1 LLELIRK
8 FLMNKYNPFE
18 KILIYFGIFVFMT
31 FILLPFIE
39 MFYASLRP
47 LDHLFRSPYQFYSD
61 DLSFWAYQEM
71 WNTVPMLG
79 RYIFNSFFLASCVA
93 ILTLIFVI
101 PAAYAYARF
110 KFPAKNTSLYILLAI
125 NMFSGAVILI
135 PLYKLLRTLGLLNSY
150 QSMIIPGV
158 AFLIPTA
165 IWLLKSYFEKI
176 PIDLEEAAFVDGA
189 SRVQILRHIIAPL
202 STPGL
207 VVVGIYAF
215 IGAYAQQFLFAIT
228 FNQKKEYMPIPTG
241 LYEFIGYQS
250 VKWNEMMAAALVG
263 MLPVLLLFVFLQK
276 YIVEGLTAG
285 AVKN

>member
-1 LLELIRK
+1 
-8 FLMNKYNPFE
+8 MNKYNTLE
-18 KILIYFGIFVFMT
+18 KILIYSGILIFMT
-31 FILLPFIE
+31 FILLPFVE

-61 DLSFWAYQEM
+61 DLSFWAYREM
-71 WNTVPMLG
+71 WKTVPMLP
-79 RYIFNSFFLASCVA
+79 RYIFNSFFLASVTSL
-93 ILTLIFVI
+93 ITLLFVI
-101 PAAYAYARF
+101 PAAYSYARF
-110 KFPAKNTSLYILLAI
+110 KFPFKNSSLYILLAI
-125 NMFSGAVILI
+125 NMFSGAVLLI
-135 PLYKLLRTLGLLNSY
+135 PLYKVLRTFGLLNSY
-150 QSMIIPGV
+150 QAMIVPGV
-158 AFLIPTA
+158 AFLIPTS

-228 FNQKKEYMPIPTG
+228 FNQKKEYMPIPSG

-250 VKWNEMMAAALVG
+250 VKWNEMMAASLVG
-263 MLPVLLLFVFLQK
+263 IAPVLLVFIFLQK

>member
-1 LLELIRK
+1 
-8 FLMNKYNPFE
+8 MNNYTFFE
-18 KILIYFGIFVFMT
+18 KVFLYIGILIFMT
-31 FILLPFIE
+31 FILLPFAE

-47 LDHLFRSPYQFYSD
+47 LDHLFRSPYQFFSD
-61 DLSFWAYQEM
+61 DLSFWAYGEM
-71 WNTVPMLG
+71 WNTVPLLG

-93 ILTLIFVI
+93 ILTLFFVI
-101 PAAYAYARF
+101 PAAYSYARF
-110 KFPAKNTSLYILLAI
+110 NFPAKNSSLYLLLAI
-125 NMFSGAVILI
+125 NMFSGAVLLI

-150 QSMIIPGV
+150 QAMIVPGV
-158 AFLIPTA
+158 AFLIPTS

-228 FNQKKEYMPIPTG
+228 FNSKKEFMPIPAG
-241 LYEFIGYQS
+241 LYEFIGYQTI
-250 VKWNEMMAAALVG
+250 KWNEMMAASLVG
-263 MLPVLLLFVFLQK
+263 IAPVLIIFVFLQR

>member
-1 LLELIRK
+1 
-8 FLMNKYNPFE
+8 MDKYSTIE
-18 KILIYFGIFVFMT
+18 KIFIYSAILVFMT
-31 FILLPFIE
+31 FILLPFVE

-47 LDHLFRSPYQFYSD
+47 LDHLFRSPYQFFSD
-61 DLSFWAYQEM
+61 DLSFWAYREM
-71 WNTVPMLG
+71 WNTVPLLG
-79 RYIFNSFFLASCVA
+79 RYIFNSFFLASSVA
-93 ILTLIFVI
+93 ILTLLFVI
-101 PAAYAYARF
+101 PAAYSYARF
-110 KFPAKNTSLYILLAI
+110 SFPFKNTSLYVLLAI
-125 NMFSGAVILI
+125 NMFSGAVLLI
-135 PLYKLLRTLGLLNSY
+135 PLYKVLRTLGLLNSY
-150 QSMIIPGV
+150 QAMIVPGV
-158 AFLIPTA
+158 AFLIPTS

-176 PIDLEEAAFVDGA
+176 PVDLEEAAFVDGA

-228 FNQKKEYMPIPTG
+228 FNQKKEFMPIPSG

>member
-1 LLELIRK
+1 MDR
-8 FLMNKYNPFE
+8 YNILE
-18 KILIYFGIFVFMT
+18 KILIYFGILIFLT
-31 FILLPFIE
+31 FILLPFVE

-61 DLSFWAYQEM
+61 DLSFWAYREM

-79 RYIFNSFFLASCVA
+79 RYIFNSFFLATSVA
-93 ILTLIFVI
+93 VITLIFVI
-101 PAAYAYARF
+101 PAAYSYARF
-110 KFPAKNTSLYILLAI
+110 KFPAKNTSLYVLLAI
-125 NMFSGAVILI
+125 NMFSGAVLLI
-135 PLYKLLRTLGLLNSY
+135 PLYKVLRTFGLLNSY
-150 QSMIIPGV
+150 QAMIVPGV
-158 AFLIPTA
+158 SFLIPTS

-228 FNQKKEYMPIPTG
+228 FNQKKEYMPIPSG

-250 VKWNEMMAAALVG
+250 VKWNEMMAASLVG
-263 MLPVLLLFVFLQK
+263 IAPVLLVFIFLQK

>member
-1 LLELIRK
+1 
-8 FLMNKYNPFE
+8 MNKYNTFE
-18 KILIYFGIFVFMT
+18 KILIYSGILVFMT
-31 FILLPFIE
+31 FILLPFVE

-61 DLSFWAYQEM
+61 DLSFCAYREM
-71 WNTVPMLG
+71 WKTVPMLP
-79 RYIFNSFFLASCVA
+79 RYIFNSFFLASVTA
-93 ILTLIFVI
+93 LITLLFVI
-101 PAAYAYARF
+101 PAAYSYARF
-110 KFPAKNTSLYILLAI
+110 RFPFKNSSLYILLAI
-125 NMFSGAVILI
+125 NMFSGAVLLI
-135 PLYKLLRTLGLLNSY
+135 PLYKVLRTFGLLNTY
-150 QSMIIPGV
+150 QAMIVPGV

-215 IGAYAQQFLFAIT
+215 IGSYAQQFLFAIT
-228 FNQKKEYMPIPTG
+228 FNQKKEYMPIPSG
-241 LYEFIGYQS
+241 LYEFIGYTT
-250 VKWNEMMAAALVG
+250 VKWNEMMAASLVG
-263 MLPVLLLFVFLQK
+263 IAPVLIIFLFLQK
-276 YIVEGLTAG
+276 YIVAGLTSG

>member
-1 LLELIRK
+1 MDRYTFLEK
-8 FLMNKYNPFE
+8 FFIYSA
-18 KILIYFGIFVFMT
+18 ILIFMT
-31 FILLPFIE
+31 FILLPFVE

-61 DLSFWAYQEM
+61 DLSFWAYREM

-79 RYIFNSFFLASCVA
+79 RYIFNSFFLASSVA
-93 ILTLIFVI
+93 ILTLLFVI
-101 PAAYAYARF
+101 PAAYSYARF
-110 KFPAKNTSLYILLAI
+110 NFPFKNSSLYILLAI
-125 NMFSGAVILI
+125 NMFSGAVLLI
-135 PLYKLLRTLGLLNSY
+135 PLYKVLRTFGLLNSY
-150 QSMIIPGV
+150 QAMIVPGV
-158 AFLIPTA
+158 AFLIPTS

-176 PIDLEEAAFVDGA
+176 PVDLEEAAFVDGA

-228 FNQKKEYMPIPTG
+228 FNQKKEYMPIPSG

-250 VKWNEMMAAALVG
+250 VKWNEMMAASLVG
-263 MLPVLLLFVFLQK
+263 IAPVLILFVFLQR

>member
-1 LLELIRK
+1 
-8 FLMNKYNPFE
+8 MNKYNPFE

-31 FILLPFIE
+31 FILLPFVE

-47 LDHLFRSPYQFYSD
+47 LNHLFRSPYQFYSD

-110 KFPAKNTSLYILLAI
+110 KFPAKNTSLYLLLAI

-158 AFLIPTA
+158 AFLIPTS

-263 MLPVLLLFVFLQK
+263 MLPVLLLFIFLQK

>member
-1 LLELIRK
+1 MDK
-8 FLMNKYNPFE
+8 FTFLQKLSMYSA
-18 KILIYFGIFVFMT
+18 IFVFMM
-31 FILLPFIE
+31 FILLPFVE

-47 LDHLFRSPYQFYSD
+47 LDHLFRSPYQFFSD
-61 DLSFWAYQEM
+61 DLSFWAYREM

-79 RYIFNSFFLASCVA
+79 RYIFNSFFLASSVA
-93 ILTLIFVI
+93 ILTLLFVI
-101 PAAYAYARF
+101 PAAYSYARF
-110 KFPAKNTSLYILLAI
+110 NFPFKNSSLYILLAI
-125 NMFSGAVILI
+125 NMFSGAVLLI
-135 PLYKLLRTLGLLNSY
+135 PLYKVLRTFGLLNSY
-150 QSMIIPGV
+150 QAMIVPGV
-158 AFLIPTA
+158 AFLIPTS

-176 PIDLEEAAFVDGA
+176 PVDLEEAAFVDGA

-228 FNQKKEYMPIPTG
+228 FNQKKEYMPIPSG

-250 VKWNEMMAAALVG
+250 VKWNEMMAASLVG
-263 MLPVLLLFVFLQK
+263 IAPVLILFIFLQK

>member
-1 LLELIRK
+1 
-8 FLMNKYNPFE
+8 MNKYNPFE

-61 DLSFWAYQEM
+61 DLSFWAYREM
-71 WNTVPMLG
+71 WKTVPLLG

-93 ILTLIFVI
+93 IITLIFVI
-101 PAAYAYARF
+101 PAAYSYARF
-110 KFPAKNTSLYILLAI
+110 KFPFKNSSLYILLAI
-125 NMFSGAVILI
+125 NMFSGAVLLI
-135 PLYKLLRTLGLLNSY
+135 PLYKVLRTFGLLNTY
-150 QSMIIPGV
+150 QAMIVPGV

-228 FNQKKEYMPIPTG
+228 FNQKKEFMPIPTG

>member
-1 LLELIRK
+1 
-8 FLMNKYNPFE
+8 MNKYNPFE
-18 KILIYFGIFVFMT
+18 KLLIYFGIFVFMT
-31 FILLPFIE
+31 FILLPFVE

-110 KFPAKNTSLYILLAI
+110 KFPAKNTSLYLLLAI

-158 AFLIPTA
+158 AFLIPTS

-215 IGAYAQQFLFAIT
+215 IGSYAQQFLFAIT
-228 FNQKKEYMPIPTG
+228 FNQKKEYMPIPSG
-241 LYEFIGYQS
+241 LYEFIGYTT
-250 VKWNEMMAAALVG
+250 VKWNEMMAASLVG
-263 MLPVLLLFVFLQK
+263 IAPVLIIFLFLQK
-276 YIVEGLTAG
+276 YIVAGLTSG

>member
-1 LLELIRK
+1 
-8 FLMNKYNPFE
+8 MNKFNTLE
-18 KILIYFGIFVFMT
+18 KILIYSGILVFMT

-61 DLSFWAYQEM
+61 DLSFWAYREM

-101 PAAYAYARF
+101 PAAYSYARF
-110 KFPAKNTSLYILLAI
+110 KFPFKNSSLYILLAI
-125 NMFSGAVILI
+125 NMFSGAVLLI
-135 PLYKLLRTLGLLNSY
+135 PLYKVLRTFGLLNTY
-150 QSMIIPGV
+150 QAMIVPGV
-158 AFLIPTA
+158 AFLIPTS
-165 IWLLKSYFEKI
+165 IWLLKSYFAKI

-189 SRVQILRHIIAPL
+189 SRIQILRHIIAPL

-215 IGAYAQQFLFAIT
+215 IGSYAQQFLFAIT
-228 FNQKKEYMPIPTG
+228 FNQKKEYMPIPSG
-241 LYEFIGYQS
+241 LYEFIGYTT
-250 VKWNEMMAAALVG
+250 VKWNEMMAASLVG
-263 MLPVLLLFVFLQK
+263 IAPVLIIFLFLQK
-276 YIVEGLTAG
+276 YIVAGLTSG

>member
-1 LLELIRK
+1 MDKFTFLQKLL
-8 FLMNKYNPFE
+8 MYSA
-18 KILIYFGIFVFMT
+18 IFVFMT
-31 FILLPFIE
+31 FILLPFVE

-61 DLSFWAYQEM
+61 DLSFWAYREM

-79 RYIFNSFFLASCVA
+79 RYIFNSFFLASSVA
-93 ILTLIFVI
+93 ILTLLFVI
-101 PAAYAYARF
+101 PAAYSYARF
-110 KFPAKNTSLYILLAI
+110 NFPFKNSSLYILLAI
-125 NMFSGAVILI
+125 NMFSGAVLLI
-135 PLYKLLRTLGLLNSY
+135 PLYKVLRTFGLLNSY
-150 QSMIIPGV
+150 QAMIVPGV
-158 AFLIPTA
+158 AFLIPTS

-176 PIDLEEAAFVDGA
+176 PVDLEEAAFVDGA

-228 FNQKKEYMPIPTG
+228 FNQKKEFMPIPSG

-250 VKWNEMMAAALVG
+250 VKWNEMMAASLVG
-263 MLPVLLLFVFLQK
+263 IAPVLILFIFLQK

>member
-1 LLELIRK
+1 
-8 FLMNKYNPFE
+8 MNKYNTFE
-18 KILIYFGIFVFMT
+18 KIIIYSGILVFMT
-31 FILLPFIE
+31 FILLPFVE

-61 DLSFWAYQEM
+61 DLSFWAYREM

-79 RYIFNSFFLASCVA
+79 RYIFNSFFLATSVA
-93 ILTLIFVI
+93 VITLIFVI
-101 PAAYAYARF
+101 PAAYSYARF
-110 KFPAKNTSLYILLAI
+110 KFPAKNTSLYVLLAI
-125 NMFSGAVILI
+125 NMFSGAVLLI
-135 PLYKLLRTLGLLNSY
+135 PLYKVLRTFGLLNSY
-150 QSMIIPGV
+150 QAMIVPGV
-158 AFLIPTA
+158 AFLIPTS

-228 FNQKKEYMPIPTG
+228 FNQKKEYMPIPSG

-250 VKWNEMMAAALVG
+250 VKWNEMMAASLVG
-263 MLPVLLLFVFLQK
+263 IAPVLLVFIFLQK

>member
-1 LLELIRK
+1 
-8 FLMNKYNPFE
+8 MDKYSTIE
-18 KILIYFGIFVFMT
+18 KIFIYSAIFVFMT
-31 FILLPFIE
+31 FILLPFVE

-61 DLSFWAYQEM
+61 DLSFWAYKEM
-71 WNTVPMLG
+71 WNTVPLLG
-79 RYIFNSFFLASCVA
+79 RYIFNSFFLASSVA
-93 ILTLIFVI
+93 ILTLLFVI
-101 PAAYAYARF
+101 PAAYSYARF
-110 KFPAKNTSLYILLAI
+110 SFPFKNTSLYILLAI
-125 NMFSGAVILI
+125 NMFSGAVLLI
-135 PLYKLLRTLGLLNSY
+135 PLYKVLRTFGLLNTY
-150 QSMIIPGV
+150 QAMIVPGV

-176 PIDLEEAAFVDGA
+176 PVDLEEAAFVDGA

-228 FNQKKEYMPIPTG
+228 FNQKKEFMPIPSG
-241 LYEFIGYQS
+241 LYEFIGYTT
-250 VKWNEMMAAALVG
+250 VKWNEMMAASLVG
-263 MLPVLLLFVFLQK
+263 IAPVLIVFLFLQK
-276 YIVEGLTAG
+276 YIVEGLTSG